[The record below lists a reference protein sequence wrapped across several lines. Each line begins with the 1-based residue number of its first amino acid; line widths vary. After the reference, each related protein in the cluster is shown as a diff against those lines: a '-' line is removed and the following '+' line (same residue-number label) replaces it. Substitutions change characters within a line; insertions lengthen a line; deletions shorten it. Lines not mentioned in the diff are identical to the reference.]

1 MADMVV
7 DKVTNKV
14 ANMVA
19 GMVVDKVADEVANW
33 VADRVAVWGPG
44 SVVLGRWSGVGSP
57 GGRPRSRG
65 PTGP

>member
-1 MADMVV
+1 MVV
-7 DKVTNKV
+7 DMVADKV
-14 ANMVA
+14 ANMMA
-19 GMVVDKVADEVANW
+19 GMVVDKVANW